1 MKLEWIILAVLA
13 AAVVVGFRAVARS
26 CAARLPL
33 AVIVAAAVV
42 GVLLGALSVELYYA
56 RNDSSFEPILLPSSF
71 VIEDQVAPL
80 PGR

>member
-1 MKLEWIILAVLA
+1 MKLSDRI
-13 AAVVVGFRAVARS
+13 
-26 CAARLPL
+26 PL
-33 AVIVAAAVV
+33 AVAVAGWVV
-42 GVLLGALSVELYYA
+42 IALLSALSVELYYA

>member
-1 MKLEWIILAVLA
+1 MKLQVRIPLA
-13 AAVVVGFRAVARS
+13 GAVAVWV
-26 CAARLPL
+26 
-33 AVIVAAAVV
+33 VIV
-42 GVLLGALSVELYYA
+42 LLSALAMELYYA

>member
-1 MKLEWIILAVLA
+1 MKLPDRI
-13 AAVVVGFRAVARS
+13 
-26 CAARLPL
+26 PL
-33 AVIVAAAVV
+33 AVAVAGWVV
-42 GVLLGALSVELYYA
+42 IALLSALSVELYYA